1 MRSFELERPDSL
13 KECLDLLDRYGDSA
27 FVLAGGTAGILAL
40 RQGRVRP
47 AVVVDLSGVGE
58 LTGVCA
64 NADGSMRIGAMV
76 TAAELGCSAA
86 VQDSFP
92 MLAATARQL
101 GTVAVRNAV
110 TVGGN
115 ICAGIPAADCPPSLA
130 ALDAT
135 LTIVNTRNTRQVSTL
150 DFPICVDRSV
160 LGPAEIVT
168 QIQLPRESAGKWAE
182 AMRLSASPA
191 DYGALVHV
199 AVCARMD
206 RSLNRWTDVRV
217 AIGGARSQPSRIH
230 VAEQLLEQGEW
241 DASRIEEAAHLIEA
255 EATLSDLRASATHRG
270 RLAGVALTRI
280 LNKARHQHEPDSGGE
295 SAR

>member
-1 MRSFELERPDSL
+1 
-13 KECLDLLDRYGDSA
+13 
-27 FVLAGGTAGILAL
+27 
-40 RQGRVRP
+40 
-47 AVVVDLSGVGE
+47 
-58 LTGVCA
+58 
-64 NADGSMRIGAMV
+64 MRIGAMV

-135 LTIVNTRNTRQVSTL
+135 LTIVNTRNT
-150 DFPICVDRSV
+150 
-160 LGPAEIVT
+160 
-168 QIQLPRESAGKWAE
+168 QLPRESAGKWAE